1 MWNRYRHGMDDTWV
15 DGNVLAGTM
24 RELLS
29 IDITSVRGRC
39 AGCGRT
45 GPLAEARVYRSA
57 GLVARCP
64 GCEAVLMRVVQASDR
79 VFLDLHG
86 IALLE
91 LASNDR

>member
-1 MWNRYRHGMDDTWV
+1 MDDTWV

-29 IDITSVRGRC
+29 IDITTVRGRC

-45 GPLAEARVYRSA
+45 GPLAEARVFRSA

-64 GCEAVLMRVVQASDR
+64 GCEAVLMRIVQAADR

-91 LASNDR
+91 LAISDQQASTSPA